1 MLFRKKTYRKDY
13 IDCELVKSRK
23 DKKQNRKEESGG
35 NERQISRG
43 HSVLQKEGTL
53 RIHDQP
59 LPITKEVS
67 DHWGS
72 HCRGGTQPIKPR
84 ALPIPPSPS
93 PPVLSIVPIPDPS
106 WDVYSRG
113 DSHHDLILLWLLS
126 GKFCLGAINCLH
138 PTSCLFPSGNEAR
151 LLKNEEVGLYKR
163 EVTGKI
169 NGTPG
174 AWEAVK

>member
-1 MLFRKKTYRKDY
+1 MECFSEKKTYRKDY

-72 HCRGGTQPIKPR
+72 HCPGGTQPIKPR
-84 ALPIPPSPS
+84 ALPIPPSLS

-106 WDVYSRG
+106 
-113 DSHHDLILLWLLS
+113 
-126 GKFCLGAINCLH
+126 
-138 PTSCLFPSGNEAR
+138 
-151 LLKNEEVGLYKR
+151 
-163 EVTGKI
+163 
-169 NGTPG
+169 
-174 AWEAVK
+174 